1 MNLSLEKWA
10 LASNSSRGGNSRKR
24 NLSLEKRALL
34 WALFSSLVSL
44 GGTFLI
50 ASPIEKMESSAP
62 STAWSAPEIA
72 VPPELLAQ
80 GSGFFAQSCGDCH
93 GDDAHGDEGPDL
105 HNLSIS
111 NARIAATIRKG
122 VKGEMPTFARKY
134 DDRQVA
140 ALVSYLR
147 TLR

>member
-1 MNLSLEKWA
+1 MPLPLEIKALGWA
-10 LASNSSRGGNSRKR
+10 LLVGAI
-24 NLSLEKRALL
+24 SLGSALL
-34 WALFSSLVSL
+34 A
-44 GGTFLI
+44 GTAI
-50 ASPIEKMESSAP
+50 RAIGQPN
-62 STAWSAPEIA
+62 SAPETA
-72 VPPELLAQ
+72 SSESTPEPALSPALAAEGHQ
-80 GSGFFAQSCGDCH
+80 FFVMSCAECH

-122 VKGEMPTFARKY
+122 VKGEMPNFTKKY
-134 DDRQVA
+134 TDRQVS

>member
-1 MNLSLEKWA
+1 MTLPLEAKALGWALLAAGFSLGSAFLLAGSIQTMTGSSPAPTTTSSLEASTEKMMSPE
-10 LASNSSRGGNSRKR
+10 LAS
-24 NLSLEKRALL
+24 
-34 WALFSSLVSL
+34 
-44 GGTFLI
+44 
-50 ASPIEKMESSAP
+50 
-62 STAWSAPEIA
+62 
-72 VPPELLAQ
+72 Q
-80 GSGFFAQSCGDCH
+80 GHQFFEMSCSECH

-122 VKGEMPTFARKY
+122 VKGEMPTFAKKY

>member
-1 MNLSLEKWA
+1 MQLSLETKAFGWA
-10 LASNSSRGGNSRKR
+10 LLAASF
-24 NLSLEKRALL
+24 SLGSALL
-34 WALFSSLVSL
+34 AGTAFQAFYSSNPAPEA
-44 GGTFLI
+44 
-50 ASPIEKMESSAP
+50 ASPKSN
-62 STAWSAPEIA
+62 PEPILSPA
-72 VPPELLAQ
+72 LATE
-80 GSGFFAQSCGDCH
+80 GHEFFVMSCAECH

-122 VKGEMPTFARKY
+122 VKGQMPTFAKKY
-134 DDRQVA
+134 DDRQVS